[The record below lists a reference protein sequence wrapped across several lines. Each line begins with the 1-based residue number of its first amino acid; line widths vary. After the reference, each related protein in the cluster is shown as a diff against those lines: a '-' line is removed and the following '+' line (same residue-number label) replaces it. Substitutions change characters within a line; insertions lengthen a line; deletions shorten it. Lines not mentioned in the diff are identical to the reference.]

1 MHGIDSALRTDSS
14 LGTDSTLE
22 PIPCNS
28 NSGSFGNDS
37 NMIPVPGKNGII
49 TPLFGIILIHPV
61 SPVAE
66 LIRLSPVVSP
76 FDEGSHRHKN
86 TSRKVRTFHEEG

>member
-37 NMIPVPGKNGII
+37 DMILVPGKNGII
-49 TPLFGIILIHPV
+49 TPLSDIDV
-61 SPVAE
+61 
-66 LIRLSPVVSP
+66 LSLR
-76 FDEGSHRHKN
+76 E
-86 TSRKVRTFHEEG
+86 TA

>member
-14 LGTDSTLE
+14 RGIDSTME

-28 NSGSFGNDS
+28 NSGSYGNDS

-49 TPLFGIILIHPV
+49 TPL
-61 SPVAE
+61 VA
-66 LIRLSPVVSP
+66 IARV
-76 FDEGSHRHKN
+76 
-86 TSRKVRTFHEEG
+86 